1 MVIPNRDNIIKWD
14 LRFLRLA
21 DHISQ
26 WSKDPSTKTGAVIV
40 DQNRRIISTGFN
52 GLPQGVIDLPQRY
65 MDRDEKYGMIMHA
78 DLNAILFA
86 GRNLMGCTLYTMPI
100 EPCDRCA
107 AAICQSGIT
116 RVLSICLTAEI
127 ALRWETFCQRART
140 MLAER
145 NIRQEWYD
153 EYDVFPERLV
163 SDVGTGQ
170 QA

>member
-65 MDRDEKYGMIMHA
+65 TDRDEKYRMIMHA

-86 GRNLMGCTLYTMPI
+86 GRNLMGCTLYTMPF
-100 EPCDRCA
+100 EPCDQCA

-116 RVLSICLTAEI
+116 RVLSIYLTAEI
-127 ALRWETFCQRART
+127 ALRWETSCQRART

-145 NIRQEWYD
+145 NIKQEWYN
-153 EYDVFPERLV
+153 EYDVFPYT
-163 SDVGTGQ
+163 DKHKNGY
-170 QA
+170 